1 MRERKPGLNRI
12 TLRIRYRNPKR
23 PVSPKSM
30 AYSTLK
36 LPFVSGGIHS
46 RNPTKDGTYKFSFD
60 VARYRDAKG
69 TINRTRVSSYLA
81 KLFAD
86 RPDIEIMS
94 VMADPA
100 FGRHALIF

>member
-1 MRERKPGLNRI
+1 MSDRKLGLNRI

-23 PVSPKSM
+23 PVNPKEM
-30 AYSTLK
+30 AFSTLK
-36 LPFVSGGIHS
+36 LPLVSGGMHS

-69 TINRTRVSSYLA
+69 TINRTSVSSYL
-81 KLFAD
+81 KTLFGN

-100 FGRHALIF
+100 FWRHALIF